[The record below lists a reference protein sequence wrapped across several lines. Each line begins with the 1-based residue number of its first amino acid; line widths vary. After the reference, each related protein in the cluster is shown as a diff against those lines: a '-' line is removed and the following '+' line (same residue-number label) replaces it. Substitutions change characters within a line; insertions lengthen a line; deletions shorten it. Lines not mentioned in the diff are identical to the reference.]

1 MRECDTGGGEGVKI
15 PKLLPTSKSPPFAVS
30 DRLPDITHIVF
41 VVHGVGQVIDDTT
54 IIRNTNIMRDNVQSL
69 LSKHCPHFQRDTG
82 QRVEF
87 FPVEWRSSLR
97 ISVAICPLNENI

>member
-1 MRECDTGGGEGVKI
+1 M
-15 PKLLPTSKSPPFAVS
+15 
-30 DRLPDITHIVF
+30 F

-97 ISVAICPLNENI
+97 DEQCMLLFEYLSPRGELLLI

>member
-1 MRECDTGGGEGVKI
+1 MADVTRREVTCRYVTLPPLSTLGLRPLSPLILI
-15 PKLLPTSKSPPFAVS
+15 PLSLAVS

-69 LSKHCPHFQRDTG
+69 LAKHCPHFQRDTG
-82 QRVEF
+82 HRVEF

-97 ISVAICPLNENI
+97 